1 MAAHGRHRGSRPRSR
16 TRAGPAALRQ
26 AGRQRRGPGC
36 SRPHVEENAHQH
48 AFRTTV
54 PSGPQRHGH
63 GRPRPRA
70 RALWP
75 SGRVLLARRERQA
88 FYQYFE
94 SCSTLHRSKTYHGHR
109 VLRELAAQRQH
120 SPRARGPGSRLSGTM
135 TGHSPGLERGA
146 GRVRGF
152 SARLSSSESKTVTR
166 TLVCARQRL
175 TPTARGDRA
184 RTLAG
189 TRSAKPLLRN
199 TRETGSAGTG
209 RLGPGERRRDA
220 GGKAGRNGRRAGCR
234 RFCVPRV
241 CRETA
246 KDLEASSSS
255 CRLPR
260 GPAPDARGCS
270 GPSPAPGRGRLP
282 WSASSPR

>member
-1 MAAHGRHRGSRPRSR
+1 MAAHGRG
-16 TRAGPAALRQ
+16 
-26 AGRQRRGPGC
+26 
-36 SRPHVEENAHQH
+36 
-48 AFRTTV
+48 
-54 PSGPQRHGH
+54 
-63 GRPRPRA
+63 A

-94 SCSTLHRSKTYHGHR
+94 SCSTLHRSKTCHGHR
-109 VLRELAAQRQH
+109 VLREPAAQRQH
-120 SPRARGPGSRLSGTM
+120 SPRASVLVSRLSGTM
-135 TGHSPGLERGA
+135 TGRSPGLERGA

-166 TLVCARQRL
+166 TLVCAGRRL
-175 TPTARGDRA
+175 APTARGDRA

-220 GGKAGRNGRRAGCR
+220 GGKAGRNGATR
-234 RFCVPRV
+234 
-241 CRETA
+241 
-246 KDLEASSSS
+246 
-255 CRLPR
+255 RLPPLLR
-260 GPAPDARGCS
+260 PARLQRDSEGLGSLVLLLQVPTRSSPGRPGLLGTQPRTWTWPAALVGFFSTLNNVKKVPEVLECQYAERLHSPTNPSAPPIPAHERPG
-270 GPSPAPGRGRLP
+270 GVPGSPA
-282 WSASSPR
+282 